1 MDSLTAHYLAREL
14 DDRWKGQLL
23 RGVLV
28 DQAARLVVVHPA
40 AGEAVAIDLAS
51 PDVPVRQYTG
61 SAVGAL
67 LQRWVVRNVLAP
79 EDDRRLIIALSHE
92 GRFRGSASRRA
103 TLEVSAISSA
113 RAAVLRE
120 SGGRIT
126 AAIGRQLPPHAT
138 PRPVLDRATLESA
151 VAALDM
157 QALLSGRW
165 LSARLARWLMHE
177 PGRAWERYAFIC
189 SLPEPRPTWCDDQ
202 LLPFPMCENGRPA
215 ESLIVRDG
223 SPAERGAAHAGADR
237 SDRSDRSDRG
247 DGTDRAD
254 RARRRMRAELERAT
268 AAPLYRAAADVLL
281 ALGSA
286 PAPGHV
292 MIGKGSRVDVAPR
305 RGETGLEAANRLYAT
320 ARSMERALA
329 QLPERL
335 AAMSQ
340 PNVDTGTAAPPAP
353 ASTGRPLR
361 SSRPGPNAFR
371 TYRSSGGLDIWVG
384 RGAASNDELTFH
396 AAAPEDV
403 WLHARDNAGA
413 HVVLRWQHHDAPPE
427 RDLGEAAM
435 LAAWHSKSRG
445 SAVVPVDWTRRKY
458 VRKPRGAAPGLV
470 VVQRCRT
477 VFARPDAQL
486 ERALRRDMRVSRDC

>member
-14 DDRWKGQLL
+14 ADRWNGQVL

-28 DQAARLVVVHPA
+28 DQADRLVVVHPA
-40 AGEAVAIDLAS
+40 AGEAVAFDLTS
-51 PDVPVRQYTG
+51 SDVPVRQYTG

-79 EDDRRLIIALSHE
+79 EDDRRVIIALSHE
-92 GRFRGSASRRA
+92 GRFRGSRSRSA
-103 TLEVSAISSA
+103 TLEVSAIPSA

-126 AAIGRQLPPHAT
+126 AAIGGRLPPHAA

-151 VAALDM
+151 VAALDT

-165 LSARLARWLMHE
+165 LSVRLARWLMHE
-177 PGRAWERYAFIC
+177 PGRAWERYTFIC
-189 SLPEPRPTWCDDQ
+189 SLPEPQPTWCDDQ
-202 LLPFPMCENGRPA
+202 LLPFPLCENGRAA

-223 SPAERGAAHAGADR
+223 NPAEPGVAHAGAN
-237 SDRSDRSDRG
+237 RSDRG
-247 DGTDRAD
+247 AGTDRVE

-268 AAPLYRAAADVLL
+268 AAPYYRAAADVLL

-286 PAPGHV
+286 PAPDSLV
-292 MIGKGSRVDVAPR
+292 IGEGTRVDVAPR
-305 RGETGLEAANRLYAT
+305 RGETGLEAATRLYAT

-335 AAMSQ
+335 AASAR
-340 PNVDTGTAAPPAP
+340 PTVDTGADTPPAS
-353 ASTGRPLR
+353 ASAGRSVR
-361 SSRPGPNAFR
+361 SSHPGPSVFR

-413 HVVLRWQHHDAPPE
+413 HVVLRWLHDDAPPE

-435 LAAWHSKSRG
+435 LAAWHSRSRG

-486 ERALRRDMRVSRDC
+486 ERALRTDMRVSRGR